1 MASSRSSSEPAA
13 VAARRPLAGAR
24 PALALVA
31 LAVLAFNLRTPTA
44 SLPPLLRDVQ
54 GALRLSGAAS
64 GLLTALPVLCMALC
78 APAAQRLAHRVG
90 RETATLWA
98 IGLVAAGAL
107 LRLGGSAV
115 GLLYAGT
122 VVAGIGIAVS
132 GVTLPGTVKERF
144 PHRPGAAT
152 AAYSVPMMLGAAVA
166 PALAV
171 PLARSLGSWQASL
184 ASWSLPALLAA
195 VLWAPLAARA
205 SRRRLLAPTAAGRLP
220 WRSRSAWLLAGFLSV
235 QSILAYAY
243 LAWLAPAY
251 QSRGWS
257 AAGTG
262 ALLGVLHL
270 AQLATALALPALA
283 DRAARDRR
291 PVLLGAVTCTVAGAG
306 VLFAAPGFAPWAATT
321 VLGLGLG
328 GGFSLALVIMA
339 DLAASPAAAA
349 RLAAMTFLLC
359 YSAAALAPVAVGAIH
374 DATGGYALPFGALTL
389 VAGAELALAT
399 RLRPALRS
407 TVP

>member
-31 LAVLAFNLRTPTA
+31 VAVLAFNLRTPTA
-44 SLPPLLRDVQ
+44 SLPPLLGDVQ

-78 APAAQRLAHRVG
+78 APAAQRLAPRGG
-90 RETATLWA
+90 RETGTRWA

-107 LRLGGSAV
+107 LRLGGGAA

-132 GVTLPGTVKERF
+132 GVTLPGLAVERF
-144 PHRPGAAT
+144 PHCPGAAT

-195 VLWAPLAARA
+195 GLWAPAARRPPPPPRPA
-205 SRRRLLAPTAAGRLP
+205 GTADGGLP
-220 WRSRSAWLLAGFLSV
+220 WRSRSAWLLAGFLSA
-235 QSILAYAY
+235 QSMLAYAY

-251 QSRGWS
+251 ESRGWS
-257 AAGTG
+257 PERTG
-262 ALLGVLHL
+262 ALLAVLHL
-270 AQLATALALPALA
+270 AQLVTALVLPALA
-283 DRAARDRR
+283 DRSRDRR
-291 PVLLGAVTCTVAGAG
+291 PALAASVTCTLAGA
-306 VLFAAPGFAPWAATT
+306 VL
-321 VLGLGLG
+321 
-328 GGFSLALVIMA
+328 LA
-339 DLAASPAAAA
+339 
-349 RLAAMTFLLC
+349 
-359 YSAAALAPVAVGAIH
+359 
-374 DATGGYALPFGALTL
+374 
-389 VAGAELALAT
+389 
-399 RLRPALRS
+399 
-407 TVP
+407 

>member
-1 MASSRSSSEPAA
+1 MASSRSSSEP
-13 VAARRPLAGAR
+13 VAGRRPLAGAR

-31 LAVLAFNLRTPTA
+31 LAVLAVNLRTPTA
-44 SLPPLLRDVQ
+44 SLPPLVAHVQ

-107 LRLGGSAV
+107 LRLGGSAA

-132 GVTLPGTVKERF
+132 GVTLPGIVKERF

-195 VLWAPLAARA
+195 ALWAPLARG
-205 SRRRLLAPTAAGRLP
+205 SRRPAGTADGRLP
-220 WRSRSAWLLAGFLSV
+220 WRSRSAWLLAGFLSA
-235 QSILAYAY
+235 QSMLAYAY

-251 QSRGWS
+251 ESRGGLPRARGRCS
-257 AAGTG
+257 ACCTWRSSPPRWPCPRSPTAR
-262 ALLGVLHL
+262 
-270 AQLATALALPALA
+270 ATAGRRCSAPC
-283 DRAARDRR
+283 AARSLARACCSPRPPPRRGRR
-291 PVLLGAVTCTVAGAG
+291 PSCSASGSAGA
-306 VLFAAPGFAPWAATT
+306 
-321 VLGLGLG
+321 
-328 GGFSLALVIMA
+328 SR
-339 DLAASPAAAA
+339 SP
-349 RLAAMTFLLC
+349 L
-359 YSAAALAPVAVGAIH
+359 S
-374 DATGGYALPFGALTL
+374 
-389 VAGAELALAT
+389 
-399 RLRPALRS
+399 
-407 TVP
+407 